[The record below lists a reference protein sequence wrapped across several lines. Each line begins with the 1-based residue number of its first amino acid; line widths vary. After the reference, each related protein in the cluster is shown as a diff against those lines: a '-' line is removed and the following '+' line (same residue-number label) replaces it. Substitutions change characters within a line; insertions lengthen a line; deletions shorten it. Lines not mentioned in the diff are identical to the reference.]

1 MDLNLPPADPTA
13 PPTPSKEA
21 SFSSLMSEAQPSQ
34 RLRGEIRRAGDF
46 IHRHEFTLWW
56 LHSTYALLLGIGAM
70 WLVTR
75 NYGFLRLV
83 LLYIG
88 FIWITSLFLPVIVNR
103 PWLTPKWR
111 ERLRLVINY
120 FNKNFYQQL
129 LFFLL
134 PIYYAS
140 TTFGSRN
147 MIFFLLLTAS
157 AVLSTMDIVYDR
169 YVSVQWQ
176 LTALFFMF
184 NLFASIN
191 VMLPLLWAI
200 SNHWALW
207 ISAILAF
214 GGFASMV
221 HRLAGL
227 RGPDAKIL
235 LGVAGVALFIIIWFF
250 APYIP
255 PAPLTLGSTEFGR
268 AVDKS
273 LNVVSPLDSLPSQ
286 PGKIVAVT
294 SIKAPLGLK
303 EQVRHRWLLDGKV
316 IFVSKLY
323 SVTGGRKE
331 GYRLWTQIT
340 LNEKM
345 TGRVLAVEVETH
357 SGQLIGRAKLRS

>member
-1 MDLNLPPADPTA
+1 
-13 PPTPSKEA
+13 
-21 SFSSLMSEAQPSQ
+21 MSEDQASQ
-34 RLRGEIRRAGDF
+34 GLRGAIGSAANF
-46 IHRHEFTLWW
+46 IHRHESTLWW

-70 WLVTR
+70 WLVSR
-75 NYGFLRLV
+75 NFGFLRLV

-88 FIWITSLFLPVIVNR
+88 FIWITSLFLPVMVNR
-103 PWLTPKWR
+103 PWLTPRWR
-111 ERLRLVINY
+111 ERFRLVINY

-147 MIFFLLLTAS
+147 MIFFLLLAAS

-169 YVSVQWQ
+169 YVSVHWQ

-191 VMLPLLWAI
+191 VMLPLLWTI

-227 RGPDAKIL
+227 HGPDAKFL
-235 LGVAGVALFIIIWFF
+235 LGVAAIAMFLITWFL

-255 PAPLTLGSTEFGR
+255 PAPLTLGGTEFGR
-268 AVDKS
+268 AVDRA
-273 LNVVSPLDSLPSQ
+273 LNVVSPLDSVPTS

-294 SIKAPLGLK
+294 SIKAPLGLEEK
-303 EQVRHRWLLDGKV
+303 VRHRWLLDGKV
-316 IFVSKLY
+316 IFVSRLY
-323 SVTGGRKE
+323 SVAGGRKQ
-331 GYRLWTQIT
+331 GYRLWTQIIW
-340 LNEKM
+340 NDKM
-345 TGRVLAVEVETH
+345 AGRVLAVEVETQ
-357 SGQLIGRAKLRS
+357 SGQLIGRARLGS